1 MQRITVLTASLLV
14 MWLAQSAES
23 QVSVQL
29 PRQSVFSVG
38 TTVSVPDRGG
48 VFLGGVSRVA
58 SSRSS
63 NGIGPLRSGSS
74 VGFERSFSGASAH
87 VFIHDLDEMDRM
99 LLNAPVDRG
108 LAATEPPLNGLA
120 GHAHRQL
127 VQQHARIA
135 DSERFSIAVA
145 SGGRK
150 PPGSSNM
157 VRDAKVRDAKSILEP
172 PGALWPPLA
181 KAVVAKPAIA
191 DPVMASRYRREA
203 ARASERGQ
211 QEIANLYLRL
221 AQQCEGEST
230 PRDRD
235 VTLTQRARRES
246 E

>member
-1 MQRITVLTASLLV
+1 MRSLGLVLTLLFSA
-14 MWLAQSAES
+14 AQVQQARA
-23 QVSVQL
+23 QAVSVQL

-48 VFLGGVSRVA
+48 VFLGGVSRAA

-63 NGIGPLRSGSS
+63 YGIGPLRSGSS

-87 VFIHDLDEMDRM
+87 VYIHDLDEMDRM
-99 LLNAPVDRG
+99 LLNTPVDRG
-108 LAATEPPLNGLA
+108 LAGMEPQLNGLA

-127 VQQHARIA
+127 VRQH
-135 DSERFSIAVA
+135 EQIAVA
-145 SGGRK
+145 SGGRQ
-150 PPGSSNM
+150 PSGSSVV
-157 VRDAKVRDAKSILEP
+157 VRSASGLSGASRPSLAKS
-172 PGALWPPLA
+172 
-181 KAVVAKPAIA
+181 VVA

-211 QEIANLYLRL
+211 QETANLYLRL
-221 AQQCEGEST
+221 ARQCEGEST
-230 PRDRD
+230 LRDRDRDRD